1 MKLTDTQLVVLA
13 AAANRPGRV
22 ALPLPEAIRGG
33 AAGKVVGGLLRRDL
47 VTEDLARID
56 EPRWRDTD
64 AGPTTLRITRQG
76 LAAIGVE
83 PEDEAGAAPETGDDA
98 GEVEATAPAR
108 EADTGREE
116 AGAAQEA
123 APSGRTS
130 RAAGLA
136 RRRLATARGALEAV
150 CSHWSETGRLD
161 EALLASCRA
170 TMAELQRADAK
181 LAAEAPAPGAGGEPR
196 AGTKQA
202 RLIEMLRRPEGAT
215 IAQIAESSGWQPHS
229 VRGAIAGALKR
240 KLGLTV
246 TSEKPENGERIYRL
260 QPD

>member
-1 MKLTDTQLVVLA
+1 VRVEHVGGDA
-13 AAANRPGRV
+13 AADVGLAGAVDRAV
-22 ALPLPEAIRGG
+22 EAH
-33 AAGKVVGGLLRRDL
+33 
-47 VTEDLARID
+47 
-56 EPRWRDTD
+56 WRDTD
-64 AGPTTLRITRQG
+64 AGPTTLRITCQG

-83 PEDEAGAAPETGDDA
+83 PQDEAGAAPQTGDDA
-98 GEVEATAPAR
+98 GEVEATAPAP

-170 TMAELQRADAK
+170 TMAELQRADAE
-181 LAAEAPAPGAGGEPR
+181 LAAEAPAPGAGSEPR

-215 IAQIAESSGWQPHS
+215 IAQIADTTGWQPHT
-229 VRGAIAGALKR
+229 VRGAIAGALKK

-246 TSEKPENGERIYRL
+246 TSEKPDQGERIYRL
-260 QPD
+260 G